1 MFKQIFLY
9 LVCFLLM
16 IFGVSIVEYHSFIS
30 LLLCVFSFILA
41 LVSTLKLEMPNDSKG
56 FRLIVIGL
64 FYNVFIGVLIQDE
77 MFKGLVD
84 VNVSEHIKLYFQL
97 LYLLS
102 SMCLFGS
109 GGSLLASGVIDSNKN
124 KQYLRINKAINDVN
138 KIKLS
143 IEHLSSKFVVSQ
155 CLVFAIGVMLV
166 IQIVLTFILLLK
178 I

>member
-1 MFKQIFLY
+1 MLKQIFLY

-16 IFGVSIVEYHSFIS
+16 IFGVSIVEFHSVLS
-30 LLLCVFSFILA
+30 LLFCVFSFILA
-41 LVSTLKLEMPNDSKG
+41 LVSTLKLEIPNDSKG

-84 VNVSEHIKLYFQL
+84 VNVPEHIKLYFQL

-166 IQIVLTFILLLK
+166 IQIILTFILLLK